1 MKLEPEPAL
10 ALSTS
15 DAARA
20 AVRDGDLVEVAS
32 RRGSFA
38 LRARV
43 ANALPAGIARL
54 DGSWPTEAPFGQI
67 VSTATEAATGT
78 PEFKYTA
85 VRVTRVPEGTLMEGI
100 AADK

>member
-1 MKLEPEPAL
+1 
-10 ALSTS
+10 
-15 DAARA
+15 
-20 AVRDGDLVEVAS
+20 
-32 RRGSFA
+32 
-38 LRARV
+38 LRARI

-54 DGSWPTEAPFGQI
+54 DGSWPDEAPFGQI

-85 VRVTRVPEGTLMEGI
+85 VRVTRVPEGALTDGM